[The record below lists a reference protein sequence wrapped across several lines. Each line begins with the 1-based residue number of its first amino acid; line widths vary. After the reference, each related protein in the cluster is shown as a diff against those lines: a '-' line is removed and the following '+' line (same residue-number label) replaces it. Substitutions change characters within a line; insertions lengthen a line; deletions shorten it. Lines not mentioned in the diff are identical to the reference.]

1 MQVHKC
7 KYNALLNAKP
17 GGQKK
22 ISRHFQTLI
31 IFFSKSSNVN
41 CLTKIFSLKPNKL
54 TSKKNVS
61 CTKCVIFISPRDDSK
76 SPNPRSVACT
86 YWHWT
91 KSNDKKQ
98 IVHQHLKSNLR
109 YIPTTFKLHRATSNH
124 HENNTPVYWTLL
136 FI

>member
-1 MQVHKC
+1 MQVHEC

-17 GGQKK
+17 GGQKE

-31 IFFSKSSNVN
+31 IFFSKSSYVN

-54 TSKKNVS
+54 TSKKM
-61 CTKCVIFISPRDDSK
+61 CVIFISPREDSK

-86 YWHWT
+86 YWHRT
-91 KSNDKKQ
+91 KSKDKRQ
-98 IVHQHLKSNLR
+98 IVHLHLKSNLR
-109 YIPTTFKLHRATSNH
+109 YIPTTFKLHRAISNH

>member
-17 GGQKK
+17 GGQKTFPLF
-22 ISRHFQTLI
+22 SN
-31 IFFSKSSNVN
+31 FSKSSNVN
-41 CLTKIFSLKPNKL
+41 YLTKIFSLKPNKL

-61 CTKCVIFISPRDDSK
+61 CKKCVIFISPRDDSK

-109 YIPTTFKLHRATSNH
+109 YIPTTFKLHRAISNH